1 MLTTPHHVVA
11 FSVSAFVPGIV
22 VIQFDADAPE
32 SADWIKSS
40 VGLIGGQSPK
50 VLTDITPVTTQDGS
64 TGYMYQL
71 GYISSSGYQAQ
82 GLCLDVDRGA
92 KRIRFMVFT
101 VTEFEPF
108 NETLY
113 EEILSTVKF
122 Q

>member
-1 MLTTPHHVVA
+1 MLTTPLHVVA

-22 VIQFDADAPE
+22 VIAFDGGATEDEA
-32 SADWIKSS
+32 WIKNS
-40 VGLIGGQSPK
+40 VGLIKGQSPK
-50 VLTDITPVTTQDGS
+50 VLTAITPVQTQDGS
-64 TGYMYQL
+64 SANMYQL
-71 GYISSSGYQAQ
+71 GYVSSTGYAAQ
-82 GLCLDVDRGA
+82 GLCMDVDRGA

-113 EEILSTVKF
+113 KEILSTVKF